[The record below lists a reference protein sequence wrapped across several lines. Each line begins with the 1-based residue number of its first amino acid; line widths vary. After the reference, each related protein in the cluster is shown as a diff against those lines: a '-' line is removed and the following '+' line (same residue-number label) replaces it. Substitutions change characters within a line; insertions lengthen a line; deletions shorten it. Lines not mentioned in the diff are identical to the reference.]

1 MTGNEEERE
10 ILQNVKISLS
20 FYVFSLSLQI
30 LYGQHGKE
38 LSEIYLHLGIDYIG
52 GLVTDVLPARFYGR

>member
-1 MTGNEEERE
+1 MTGNAEERE
-10 ILQNVKISLS
+10 ILQHVKIFRS

-30 LYGQHGKE
+30 LYGQHGIE
-38 LSEIYLHLGIDYIG
+38 LSEKYLHLGIDYIG